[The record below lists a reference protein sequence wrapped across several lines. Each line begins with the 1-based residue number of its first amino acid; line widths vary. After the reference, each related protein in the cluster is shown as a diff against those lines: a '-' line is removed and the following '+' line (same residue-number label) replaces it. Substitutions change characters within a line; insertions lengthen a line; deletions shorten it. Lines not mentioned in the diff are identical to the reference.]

1 MNRNLGFITRCLGYS
16 LIRNQKCFISHSRYL
31 PSLIKSKQINYA
43 SIHNSIRKFSSSSSN
58 QDLIEK
64 EFQTAIANFSKLTS
78 IDNDM
83 KLRLIA
89 LCKQGSIGPCT
100 SDKPSMFNADE
111 KAEYQAWKAL
121 GEMSQDDAKKQYTEL
136 VNKLLNENPDKQK
149 SQKEP
154 ELVFEE
160 RDQVYWIKL
169 NRPKQYN
176 AITPEMYQGLI
187 DALKRSG
194 EDPGIKFT
202 VITGNG
208 PYFSS
213 GNDLSK
219 FVGHTI

>member
-1 MNRNLGFITRCLGYS
+1 M
-16 LIRNQKCFISHSRYL
+16 
-31 PSLIKSKQINYA
+31 
-43 SIHNSIRKFSSSSSN
+43 RKFSSSN

-64 EFQTAIANFSKLTS
+64 DFQTAIANFSKLTA
-78 IDNDM
+78 IDNDT
-83 KLRLIA
+83 KLRLIG

-100 SDKPSMFNADE
+100 GDKPSMFNADE

-121 GEMSQDDAKKQYTEL
+121 GEMSQDDAKKQYTEM

-149 SQKEP
+149 MQKEP

-160 RDQVYWIKL
+160 RDHVYWIKL

-176 AITPEMYQGLI
+176 AITPEMYEGI
-187 DALKRSG
+187 VDALKRSA
-194 EDPGIKFT
+194 EDPAIKFT
-202 VITGNG
+202 VVTGNG

-219 FVGHTI
+219 FVVC